1 MKVGRIGCD
10 LKQMT
15 MNLLLCRNLII
26 PGKMIY
32 EIFQYI
38 ASITTLQQIM
48 RTTSYVSWSFFSMNF
63 IFFLVERRPRDLF
76 IREQKAIFSLV
87 ERGLISVLQQ
97 RRLREDSIINL
108 KLCQDLDKQPLYRI
122 FYWFIVF
129 EVLVKVRYSNGK
141 LHNHR

>member
-1 MKVGRIGCD
+1 MKVG
-10 LKQMT
+10 
-15 MNLLLCRNLII
+15 NLII

-141 LHNHR
+141 LHNHRYFQFVSDQ